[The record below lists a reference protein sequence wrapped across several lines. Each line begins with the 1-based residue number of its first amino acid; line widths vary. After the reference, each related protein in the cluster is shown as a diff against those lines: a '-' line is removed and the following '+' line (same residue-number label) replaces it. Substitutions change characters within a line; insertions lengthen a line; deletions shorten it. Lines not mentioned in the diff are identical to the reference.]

1 MPTLSPNLA
10 RQNPEGFKA
19 ELVGGLKE
27 RSVYGKH
34 LWDAVVSANLIR
46 ADSLHINPS
55 QWASRSNAQRGDIHL
70 GTAPLD
76 AHLRE
81 QLIFSHQAIDYED
94 EVTLR
99 FLHELGHLFEA
110 SRIRLGSDRIQDILG
125 VARAVRSIDQ
135 NLGLSAIGSLS
146 MGGVPFYGDDMKW
159 REDNAEMTAM
169 YTLDPN
175 YLRCFL
181 GYVDKAE
188 SAPMLNR
195 VGVTSVPGQGRAI
208 FEAVEAAVQ
217 EGIVSN

>member
-94 EVTLR
+94 EV
-99 FLHELGHLFEA
+99 
-110 SRIRLGSDRIQDILG
+110 RL
-125 VARAVRSIDQ
+125 
-135 NLGLSAIGSLS
+135 
-146 MGGVPFYGDDMKW
+146 
-159 REDNAEMTAM
+159 
-169 YTLDPN
+169 
-175 YLRCFL
+175 
-181 GYVDKAE
+181 
-188 SAPMLNR
+188 
-195 VGVTSVPGQGRAI
+195 I
-208 FEAVEAAVQ
+208 FVH
-217 EGIVSN
+217 